1 MVADS
6 RQVIPDWSSA
16 KTCPGK
22 VIFRAEKRNPAYVEP
37 SATKGIISYTER
49 LMERIR
55 NFCIIAHVDHGK
67 STLADRMLQMTHTI
81 ADRDM
86 TAQVLDTMDLEREK
100 GVTIKASAVR
110 MIYNAKDGQDYEFNL
125 IDTPGHV
132 DFNYEVSRALYAC
145 EGAVLVVDAT
155 QGIEAQTLANLYL
168 ALDANLVIIPVINK
182 IDLQSADVEGVK
194 RDLKILLGVED
205 EEIIPIS
212 AKTGFGV
219 EEVLEAIVAKIPA
232 PIRSED
238 KPLRALIF
246 DSHYDA
252 YKGVIAY
259 VRVFDGSL
267 TANDK
272 VVMMATGTKIVPVE
286 IGIFSP
292 NLLPIDKLSAG
303 DVGYIATG
311 LKTVSECRVG
321 DTITNAAKPA
331 DAPLPGYRKAKPMV
345 FAGVYPVEGEDF
357 PDLKEALEKLQLN
370 DASLTFEPESSEAL
384 NFGFR
389 CGFLGLFHMEII
401 QERIER
407 EYDLDVVFTAPSVEY
422 KVDLTDGST
431 IMIDS
436 PADLPDEGRIK
447 EIYEPWMSLQIFSP
461 TEYYGVIMEMV
472 RKRRGIYINQ
482 EYPAANRVQLN
493 FEIPLSE
500 IIVDFFDL
508 LKSNTHGY
516 ASMDYQ
522 FLEYRAGDLVKLQI
536 LLNEEPV
543 DALTAIVHSQDA
555 YHKGQALVSK
565 LKEIIP
571 QQLFTIPIQ
580 AYAEGRVISRANV
593 KALRKDVLAKCYG
606 GDITRKKKLL
616 EKQKRGK
623 KRMKMVGSV
632 EIPQEAF
639 MAILRLEN

>member
-1 MVADS
+1 MD
-6 RQVIPDWSSA
+6 
-16 KTCPGK
+16 
-22 VIFRAEKRNPAYVEP
+22 
-37 SATKGIISYTER
+37 
-49 LMERIR
+49 RIR

-67 STLADRMLQMTHTI
+67 STLADRMLQMTNTI

-86 TAQVLDTMDLEREK
+86 TAQILDSMDLEREK

-182 IDLQSADVEGVK
+182 VDLQSADVEGVK
-194 RDLKILLGVED
+194 RDLKMLLGVED
-205 EEIIPIS
+205 DEILPIS
-212 AKTGFGV
+212 AKTGVGV
-219 EEVLEAIVAKIPA
+219 DAVLEAIAAKIPA

-238 KPLRALIF
+238 KPLRALVF
-246 DSHYDA
+246 DSHYDS

-272 VVMMATGTKIVPVE
+272 IAMMATGTKIVPVE

-292 NLLPIDKLSAG
+292 NLLPIEKLSAG

-321 DTITNAAKPA
+321 DTITNATKPA
-331 DAPLPGYRKAKPMV
+331 DSPLPGYRKAKPMV
-345 FAGVYPVEGEDF
+345 FAGVYPVEGEDY

-370 DASLTFEPESSEAL
+370 DASLTYEPESSEAL

-422 KVDLTDGST
+422 KVDLADGSS
-431 IMIDS
+431 IIIDS

-447 EIYEPWMSLQIFSP
+447 EIYEPWMSLEVFSP
-461 TEYYGVIMEMV
+461 TDYYGVIMEMV
-472 RKRRGIYINQ
+472 RKRRGIYVNQ

-508 LKSNTHGY
+508 LKSNTRGY